1 MIAVLI
7 LQVRNLILDGGAF
20 LSLVE
25 ETEECQRSMSIQ
37 AASRGYMFYCPR
49 GETNGERE

>member
-1 MIAVLI
+1 MIAALI
-7 LQVRNLILDGGAF
+7 LQIRNLILDGRPF

-25 ETEECQRSMSIQ
+25 ETEECKRSMSIQ
-37 AASRGYMFYCPR
+37 AASRGYKFYCPR